1 MVQEDR
7 RSELLSE
14 LARLQDRLEKL
25 KRDNSDLRALI
36 EQITVENRQLTREI
50 REMLEQTQM
59 MRGIF

>member
-14 LARLQDRLEKL
+14 LARLQDRFEKL

>member
-7 RSELLSE
+7 RSGLLSE
-14 LARLQDRLEKL
+14 LARLQVRLEKL

-50 REMLEQTQM
+50 RRMLEQTQM